1 MLLLI
6 GLQSGK
12 GLHPDRIFKLPEFQ
26 IAKDRR
32 KFGSRRS
39 VPVPPKLPAVKVSQ
53 FSLFGNLAFLAMLLS
68 LSLFMFRVFADHTHH
83 ALAVHDLALVAN
95 LFN

>member
-12 GLHPDRIFKLPEFQ
+12 GLHPDRTFKLPELPRLPK
-26 IAKDRR
+26 IAEI
-32 KFGSRRS
+32 GSS
-39 VPVPPKLPAVKVSQ
+39 ISSCSTKQPGVKVLNCHSWQ
-53 FSLFGNLAFLAMLLS
+53 FWQFWQFFLP
-68 LSLFMFRVFADHTHH
+68 LSLFVFRVFADHTHH

-95 LFN
+95 LLY